1 MNWRP
6 TKKANVIILNPIKK
20 KLATMPYY
28 FILIGLEA
36 SLDDHTM
43 QKMIL
48 HLAHIVVKTS
58 KLNRNLEIL
67 NLLSLKQDTDDP
79 SEKL

>member
-1 MNWRP
+1 MVTLQAKINVFLYFSFYVKINWRP
-6 TKKANVIILNPIKK
+6 TKKAKVIILNPIKK

-48 HLAHIVVKTS
+48 HLAHIVVKT
-58 KLNRNLEIL
+58 
-67 NLLSLKQDTDDP
+67 Q
-79 SEKL
+79 